1 MSIEKAIMLADRV
14 FLEHT
19 GKHLSDLQA
28 VILRQVLEKKKYL
41 EIADFYGCTEGH
53 VKDIAS
59 LLWKLLS
66 EALGER
72 VTKSNFRSVLER
84 RLREGIIKINSAPT
98 LNTDFLGRENA
109 IANINSLIERG
120 NKVIVI
126 QGKGGVGKTTLAQHF
141 FHEKGFDLVLELLMA
156 KETQNIISIEGII
169 EEWLKKDFNEEP
181 GREFGVTLI
190 RLKRHLE
197 KQKIGILIDNLEPA
211 LDRHGKLI
219 DRHRRYVELLR
230 ILADIKVKS
239 VALITSRDRLCEADL
254 KIAHYRLPGLE
265 ESIWMQFFELRKIKF
280 FPSTLKKLHKTYGG
294 NAKAMGIVCGVIQE
308 DFEADLDLYWQENK
322 SEPLIETD
330 LKNLVASQF
339 DRLQNLDRDA
349 YLLLCRLGCYRY
361 QDLSKIPKA
370 GLTIL
375 LWDIKPE
382 QQQRLIQS
390 LKNRSLIEYTKEQ
403 YWLHPDIK
411 TEAVYRLKISE
422 EWEKTNR
429 IVAKYWTNSV
439 QKIIVLTDA
448 IAALEAYYHYIEIQN
463 FEEAA
468 KVILKS
474 RDNQWG
480 QFLPL
485 GSTLYRLG
493 LLQPVLSAI
502 TQIIDR
508 VNYSSHL
515 SELNSILGDIY
526 WITGKIH
533 QAITC
538 QKNTI
543 SIATNC
549 LTELKQLPSSQ
560 RGLSS
565 ENQHKLYYLKMLEVD
580 ALLSIGLY
588 KIDLWELPEATDFF
602 KQVIALTS
610 DTPHHRWGE
619 KAAVCL
625 ALVNSHLGLKQDA
638 IALADS
644 IYNKISS
651 DRTSQ
656 QIGRFAYFIQILGQ
670 TYFKVGDSE
679 KALLMYRQAIA
690 FSEESHHTQVKAK
703 ALIGLAIIY
712 RDRGN
717 YPTAIAHHA
726 DSLIF
731 LEQIG
736 AKCDLAE
743 ALFQYGLTVKKQEKI
758 ELAIAQFKRAIQLFT
773 EMEAPKQVEKVTQA
787 LKNNLAP

>member
-14 FLEHT
+14 FFEHT

-28 VILRQVLEKKKYL
+28 VILRKVLEKKKYL
-41 EIADFYGCTEGH
+41 EIANFYGCTEGH

-72 VTKSNFRSVLER
+72 VTKSNFSAVLER
-84 RLREGIIKINSAPT
+84 RAQQGIIKVNPASARSD
-98 LNTDFLGRENA
+98 LDFLGRESA
-109 IANINSLIERG
+109 IAHLNLLVEGG
-120 NKVIVI
+120 NKIIVI
-126 QGKGGVGKTTLAQHF
+126 QGKGGVGKTTLAQHYF
-141 FHEKGFDLVLELLMA
+141 QEQKFDLILELLMA
-156 KETQNIISIEGII
+156 KETQNIISVEGVI

-181 GREFGVTLI
+181 GREFGVTLS

-197 KQKIGILIDNLEPA
+197 RQKIGILIDNLEPA
-211 LDRHGKLI
+211 LDRYGRLI

-230 ILADIKVKS
+230 ILADLKVKS
-239 VALITSRDRLCEADL
+239 VTLITSRDRLCEADL

-265 ESIWMQFFELRKIKF
+265 ESAWRQFFELRQIKF
-280 FPSTLKKLHKTYGG
+280 SSSTLKKLHKTYGG

-308 DFEADLDLYWQENK
+308 DFEADLDIYWQENER
-322 SEPLIETD
+322 EPFLETD

-339 DRLQNLDRDA
+339 DRLQTLDRDA

-361 QDLSKIPKA
+361 QELATIPKA
-370 GLTIL
+370 GLTSL
-375 LWDIKPE
+375 LWDIDLE
-382 QQQRLIQS
+382 QHQQIIQS
-390 LKNRSLIEYTKEQ
+390 LKNRSLIEYSKEK

-411 TEAVYRLKISE
+411 AEAVECLKASN
-422 EWEKTNR
+422 EWEKINR
-429 IVAKYWTNSV
+429 VVAEYWTNSV

-448 IAALEAYYHYIEIQN
+448 IAALEAYYHYIEIQD

-502 TQIIDR
+502 TQTIDR
-508 VNYSSHL
+508 INNVYHL
-515 SELNSILGDIY
+515 SELNNILGDLY

-549 LTELKQLPSSQ
+549 LKTLKQHPTFQKETSAQ
-560 RGLSS
+560 
-565 ENQHKLYYLKMLEVD
+565 NQHKLYYLKMLEVD

-588 KIDLWELPEATDFF
+588 KIDLWELQEAAYFF
-602 KQVIALTS
+602 KRVIELTS
-610 DTPHHRWGE
+610 NTSHHRWGE
-619 KAAVCL
+619 KATVCL

-644 IYNKISS
+644 IYNTIKS

-656 QIGRFAYFIQILGQ
+656 QIGRFVYFIQILAQ
-670 TYFKVGDSE
+670 TYLNVGDSE
-679 KALLMYRQAIA
+679 KALLMYRKAIA

-703 ALIGLAIIY
+703 ALIGLAITY
-712 RDRGN
+712 RDRGHF
-717 YPTAIAHHA
+717 PIAIAHHA
-726 DSLIF
+726 NSLIL

-743 ALFQYGLTVKKQEKI
+743 ALFQYGLTVKKQGHI
-758 ELAIAQFKRAIQLFT
+758 ELAITQFKRAIQLFT
-773 EMEAPKQVEKVTQA
+773 EMEAPKQVEKVMPA
-787 LKNNLAP
+787 LL